1 MSKRRSKKVPKSEQ
15 QRVAEPGRAA
25 RIGSMI
31 VRYPREF
38 VGLFMAT
45 IATGWIFSNAL
56 FLQKGPHPAPFFAP
70 PLKHAAPAAAAT
82 PVAPPRQQAAQQPMQ
97 AEQVPVPPPGPLR
110 QAEPARRSDPIA
122 ALLAPTPRVAAVQKA
137 LADFAYGRVSPT
149 GIEDLQTR
157 AAIERFQQRRGL
169 KVDGRISEPFLREL
183 TKVTGRTF
191 E

>member
-1 MSKRRSKKVPKSEQ
+1 MPRSEQ

-45 IATGWIFSNAL
+45 IAIGWIFSNAL

-70 PLKHAAPAAAAT
+70 PLKHAALAIPAA
-82 PVAPPRQQAAQQPMQ
+82 PVAPRPQAAPEPVQ
-97 AEQVPVPPPGPLR
+97 AEQVPVPLPAPAR
-110 QAEPARRSDPIA
+110 QAEPARRNDPIA
-122 ALLAPTPRVAAVQKA
+122 ALLAPSPRVAAVQKA
-137 LADFAYGRVSPT
+137 LSDFAYGRVGKT
-149 GIEDLQTR
+149 GVEDLRTR
-157 AAIERFQQRRGL
+157 AAIEQFQRERGL

>member
-1 MSKRRSKKVPKSEQ
+1 MSKRKSRKVPKAEQ

-82 PVAPPRQQAAQQPMQ
+82 PMPPRPQAAPQSVQVE
-97 AEQVPVPPPGPLR
+97 AVPVPPPAPAR
-110 QAEPARRSDPIA
+110 QAEPARRNDPIA
-122 ALLAPTPRVAAVQKA
+122 ALLAPSPRVAAVQKA
-137 LADFAYGRVSPT
+137 LSDFAYGRVSPT

-169 KVDGRISEPFLREL
+169 KVDGRISEPFLHEL

>member
-1 MSKRRSKKVPKSEQ
+1 MSKRKSRKVPKSEQ

-25 RIGSMI
+25 RIGGMI

-45 IATGWIFSNAL
+45 IAMGWIFSNAL
-56 FLQKGPHPAPFFAP
+56 FLQTGPHPAPFFVP
-70 PLKHAAPAAAAT
+70 PLKHAATAVAAT
-82 PVAPPRQQAAQQPMQ
+82 PGPPRPQAVPQPAQLE
-97 AEQVPVPPPGPLR
+97 AVPVPLPAPAR
-110 QAEPARRSDPIA
+110 QGEPARRNDPIA
-122 ALLAPTPRVAAVQKA
+122 ALLAPSPRVAAVQKA
-137 LADFAYGRVSPT
+137 LSDFAYGRVGKT
-149 GIEDLQTR
+149 GVEDLRTR
-157 AAIERFQQRRGL
+157 AAIEQFQRERGL